1 MENEFEE
8 RARKEKTPIQYRIY
22 KGIKGT
28 LGALRFTLKRPYTNV
43 TPKKAEGFVFL
54 EVAPAIGQNVY
65 DWENQK
71 ITMAL
76 SVNDISKIIL
86 YLRSPNNQMFAKTD
100 QKLKLMHDKGAG
112 TASRGQEVKTL
123 QIEKPEGMINF
134 MCNMFENS
142 NGKKINT
149 SVTISPDEA
158 LIIGTLLQAAIPVI
172 MCWTPGP
179 NS

>member
-43 TPKKAEGFVFL
+43 TSKKAEGFVFL

-86 YLRSPNNQMFAKTD
+86 
-100 QKLKLMHDKGAG
+100 
-112 TASRGQEVKTL
+112 
-123 QIEKPEGMINF
+123 F
-134 MCNMFENS
+134 MMQNYDDVAPVNIGNTQNHRIDCVV
-142 NGKKINT
+142 GKIKKI
-149 SVTISPDEA
+149 
-158 LIIGTLLQAAIPVI
+158 
-172 MCWTPGP
+172 
-179 NS
+179 